1 MSKIIFNADDLGWS
15 RGVNQGILKAYRY
28 GVVNSSSWIVTTP
41 YFDETIE
48 LIQVNQLANIGI
60 HINLTE
66 GKPLLKNHTTIVDE
80 KGSFIRNL
88 HTLEHIDMKEV
99 HDEIEAQIEKALA
112 TGVSINHMD
121 THHHIHAT
129 SKFRKVFIS
138 FSNRYQLPLRK
149 INNTVINPIKVLKFY
164 LDTKQAKYYTSHFS
178 ADFFASEAT
187 SQKLIQILQK
197 NKGRNIEIMCH
208 PGFTDEENGDYNLER
223 EKELAILTSTEMLTF
238 ISK

>member
-88 HTLEHIDMKEV
+88 PNLEGINMQEV

-112 TGVSINHMD
+112 TGILINHMD
-121 THHHIHAT
+121 THHHIHT
-129 SKFRKVFIS
+129 SSKFRKVFIS

-149 INNTVINPIKVLKFY
+149 INNTVINPIKVLNFY
-164 LDTKQAKYYTSHFS
+164 LDTKEAQYYTTHFS

-187 SQKLIQILQK
+187 LENLIQILHK
-197 NKGRNIEIMCH
+197 NKGKNIEIMCH
-208 PGFTDEENGDYNLER
+208 PGYANEENGDYNLER
-223 EKELAILTSTEMLTF
+223 EKELAILTSSEIITF
-238 ISK
+238 IKK

>member
-1 MSKIIFNADDLGWS
+1 MFNLVNDYFDD
-15 RGVNQGILKAYRY
+15 QGFIRFDPPILTPTSCE
-28 GVVNSSSWIVTTP
+28 GTSNLFSTP
-41 YFDETIE
+41 YFDETIKI
-48 LIQVNQLANIGI
+48 IQENQLANIGI

-66 GKPLLKNHTTIVDE
+66 GKPLLKNHTTIVDK
-80 KGSFIRNL
+80 KGYFIRNL

-164 LDTKQAKYYTSHFS
+164 LDTKQAKYYTSHFL
-178 ADFFASEAT
+178 AGFFAMFLFKNIT
-187 SQKLIQILQK
+187 RGLYLPLI
-197 NKGRNIEIMCH
+197 
-208 PGFTDEENGDYNLER
+208 NGLR
-223 EKELAILTSTEMLTF
+223 K
-238 ISK
+238 